1 MTGRAYAL
9 QRLSALVLIPLA
21 LGHLAL
27 TLYAFHDGLSAG
39 EILSRTR
46 GSVFWGLFYTAFVLA
61 IGLHGT
67 IGLQTI
73 LREWLALSRKA
84 AGMAA
89 GLVGL
94 VLVIAGLYAV
104 AAVVLP

>member
-21 LGHLAL
+21 LIHLGL
-27 TLYAFHDGLSAG
+27 TLYAFHDGLTAA

-46 GSVFWGLFYTAFVLA
+46 GSMFWGLFYSLFILA

-73 LREWLALSRKA
+73 LRESLKLSRKA

-89 GLVGL
+89 GIAGL
-94 VLVIAGLYAV
+94 LLIIAGLYAV
-104 AAVVLP
+104 AAVLLP